1 MSLPEDPII
10 LYSFINTQLRDK
22 YPSLE
27 EFCKSNSLDAEAI
40 SARLGAVGF
49 EYNAELNKF
58 I

>member
-27 EFCKSNSLDAEAI
+27 EFCRSNGLEREAI
-40 SARLGAVGF
+40 ESSLSAVGF
-49 EYNAELNKF
+49 AYSADHNRF

>member
-27 EFCKSNSLDAEAI
+27 EFCKSNGLEREAI
-40 SARLGAVGF
+40 ESRLSAVGF
-49 EYNAELNKF
+49 TYSAEHNRF